1 MLYII
6 AGVLLAILIYIVIAY
21 NKLVRLRNLVREA
34 WSSVDVQLKRRYDL
48 IPNLVEAVKG
58 YAGFEKNVLEEITSL
73 RSSAESAETVMK
85 QAEAENRI
93 SGGLKR
99 FFALAENYPDLK
111 ASTSYSKLMEGLVD
125 AEEQIQYARRYY
137 NGTVRNYNTAVESFP
152 DMVIANLF
160 NFKQR
165 EFFEIELSTERAA
178 PKVEDAI

>member
-1 MLYII
+1 MVYII
-6 AGVLLAILIYIVIAY
+6 AGILLAILIYIVIAY
-21 NKLVRLRNLVREA
+21 NKLVKLRNLVREA

-93 SGGLKR
+93 SGGLKK
-99 FFALAENYPDLK
+99 FFALVENYPDLK
-111 ASTSYSKLMEGLVD
+111 ASASYSKLMDGLVD

-178 PKVEDAI
+178 PKVEDTV